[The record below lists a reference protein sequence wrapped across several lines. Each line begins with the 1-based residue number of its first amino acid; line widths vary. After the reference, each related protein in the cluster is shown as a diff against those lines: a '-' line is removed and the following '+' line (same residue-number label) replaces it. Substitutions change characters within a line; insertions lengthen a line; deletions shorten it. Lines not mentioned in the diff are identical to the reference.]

1 MTLNGPHQGQ
11 PVLAAGATL
20 DRARAAM
27 VMVHGRGATADSIP
41 SLADVLDH
49 DGFAFL
55 APQAAGNTWYPNRF
69 LAPLASNEPWLSS
82 AIRLLEEV
90 FGRVHESGIA
100 PARTILLGF
109 SQGACLALEYAAR
122 HAMRYGGVVGLS
134 GGLIGP
140 DGMSRDYGGSLDD
153 VLVSTQHSLL
163 IAGLTILLS
172 VVIGAP
178 AGYALSRFH
187 FPGKEAFRMAILGTK
202 MFPAT
207 ILAVPLAVAFINWGL
222 YDTLLGVAFMHTAL
236 ALPFAIVIITSVFAG
251 VPLELEEAAMT
262 LGCSRLQAFRRIA
275 LPIALP
281 GLAAAAIFTFVLSWN
296 EVFAAT
302 ILTLRNRTLPA
313 LVMSAVGGLGSGA
326 PLDYRFA
333 AGFFMVIPA
342 LIIILIIRRYLL
354 TLWGITVR

>member
-1 MTLNGPHQGQ
+1 MTPAARRALIA
-11 PVLAAGATL
+11 VL
-20 DRARAAM
+20 
-27 VMVHGRGATADSIP
+27 I
-41 SLADVLDH
+41 VLIV
-49 DGFAFL
+49 A
-55 APQAAGNTWYPNRF
+55 WV
-69 LAPLASNEPWLSS
+69 LAPLVLIALASLTGRSQLYAWPRPLLPAPWS
-82 AIRLLEEV
+82 LE
-90 FGRVHESGIA
+90 
-100 PARTILLGF
+100 T
-109 SQGACLALEYAAR
+109 
-122 HAMRYGGVVGLS
+122 MRFFF
-134 GGLIGP
+134 
-140 DGMSRDYGGSLDD
+140 RAQD
-153 VLVSTQHSLL
+153 VLRSTRDSLS

-172 VVIGAP
+172 VLIGAP

-187 FPGKEAFRMAILGTK
+187 FPGKEGFRMAILISR

-207 ILAVPLAVAFINWGL
+207 VLAVPLAVMFINWGL
-222 YDTLLGVAFMHTAL
+222 YDTLLGVALVHTAL
-236 ALPFAIVIITSVFAG
+236 ALPFAIIIITSVFEG
-251 VPLELEEAAMT
+251 VPFELEEAAMT
-262 LGCSRLQAFRRIA
+262 LGCSRLRAFSRIA

-302 ILTLRNRTLPA
+302 ILTVRNRTLPA